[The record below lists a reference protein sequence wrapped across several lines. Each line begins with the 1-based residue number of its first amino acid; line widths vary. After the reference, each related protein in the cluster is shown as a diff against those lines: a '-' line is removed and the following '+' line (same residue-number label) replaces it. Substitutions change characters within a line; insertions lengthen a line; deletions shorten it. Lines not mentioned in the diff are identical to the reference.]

1 MLINKLVCF
10 LSNSGEQLAFGSG
23 GALCPASLSCPG
35 IGIFFIFA
43 RTSVPESK
51 EIFVRRTKKATAV
64 NRRKSLRFP
73 RSKATMTTR
82 RGDLGRFYKP
92 EEHY

>member
-1 MLINKLVCF
+1 MLIDKSVCF
-10 LSNSGEQLAFGSG
+10 LSNSGDQLALGSG
-23 GALCPASLSCPG
+23 GAFCPASLSCPG
-35 IGIFFIFA
+35 IGICFIVA

-82 RGDLGRFYKP
+82 DGDLGRFYKP

>member
-1 MLINKLVCF
+1 MLAIMSVCC
-10 LSNSGEQLAFGSG
+10 SRHSEDQLALGSG
-23 GALCPASLSCPG
+23 GAFCPVFFSCPG
-35 IGIFFIFA
+35 IGIFLIVA

-51 EIFVRRTKKATAV
+51 EILVRRTKKATMV
-64 NRRKSLRFP
+64 KRRKSLRFP

-82 RGDLGRFYKP
+82 RGDSARIYRR